1 MEETLA
7 PSITSFFSVLED
19 PRSDHA
25 RRHKLID
32 IMTIAICGVIC
43 GADSWVEL
51 EQFGKSKEE
60 WLKGFLELPNG
71 IPSHDTFGRV
81 FALLDAQQFRDCF
94 LAWVQAVSAVTRG
107 QVIAID

>member
-19 PRSDHA
+19 PRPDHT

-51 EQFGKSKEE
+51 EQFGKS
-60 WLKGFLELPNG
+60 
-71 IPSHDTFGRV
+71 
-81 FALLDAQQFRDCF
+81 
-94 LAWVQAVSAVTRG
+94 
-107 QVIAID
+107 